1 MHFHFKIN
9 PFSSSHFPASSNSFP
24 WSQQMQFWFVCTYT
38 KHSSEGHYL
47 SNSLYTSPAYS
58 SLFQIYNL
66 PLLPSLYFQEV
77 AIFTY
82 TFCISFNIPS
92 LSDTNTSLH
101 QALVIFLKSLADT
114 KLSDGYKYQ
123 LIIPLHSPVF
133 LLLLFY
139 FAVLYSLVDKLSFA
153 LYSSNTEQK

>member
-1 MHFHFKIN
+1 
-9 PFSSSHFPASSNSFP
+9 
-24 WSQQMQFWFVCTYT
+24 MQFWFVCTYT

-58 SLFQIYNL
+58 SLFQIFNL
-66 PLLPSLYFQEV
+66 PLPPSLYFQDL

-123 LIIPLHSPVF
+123 LIFPLHPPSFPAVAILLCSFIFFTRQAIICFVF
-133 LLLLFY
+133 IKYKAKVGLPF
-139 FAVLYSLVDKLSFA
+139 
-153 LYSSNTEQK
+153 